1 MPPSPPELHPANPLR
16 SFAYVDLPNAQA
28 VQAAV
33 ALSESPLDGRKLL
46 IKSSTDYTGRPALDP
61 AATAAA
67 AATATADKGKTGLTK
82 TAQKVL
88 RAQKNP
94 PAPTLFIGNLSFN
107 STVDGLRALFEGSAA
122 KRDEWK
128 NKKVQEKKDKKS
140 SSSSSSSS
148 KADKDSD
155 SDSDSDGDSDS
166 DSESDEEE
174 EEEEKE
180 SSDSESDSDSDS
192 SDSDSDADERP
203 SKRSKPDKPKSK
215 DADKDAKSGGLR
227 GVGIRNI
234 RMGTF
239 EDSGKCKG
247 CVVLFLHCIALRCV
261 GSDLL
266 T

>member
-1 MPPSPPELHPANPLR
+1 MHNANPLR

-67 AATATADKGKTGLTK
+67 TATATADKGKTGLTK

-128 NKKVQEKKDKKS
+128 NKKVQEKQDKK
-140 SSSSSSSS
+140 SSS

-155 SDSDSDGDSDS
+155 SDSDGDSDSDSDS
-166 DSESDEEE
+166 DSESDEEKEEEEE

-180 SSDSESDSDSDS
+180 RSDSESDSDSDS

-247 CVVLFLHCIALRCV
+247 GVVLFLHCIALRCV